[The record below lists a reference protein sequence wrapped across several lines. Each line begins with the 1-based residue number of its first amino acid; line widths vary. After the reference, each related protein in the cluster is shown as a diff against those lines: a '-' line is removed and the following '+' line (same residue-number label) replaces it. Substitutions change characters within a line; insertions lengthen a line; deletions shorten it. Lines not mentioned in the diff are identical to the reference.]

1 MSSEIQVDIKI
12 SEIKEQYLQA
22 LDNLH
27 LKAEEEILDEVDLE
41 YALDKIHKIYGVNL
55 GIKDTQ
61 TVTRHYLSRR
71 NTTLDVKKYYTIKE
85 VINFKNNELTGSIVP
100 RLVPTGVTIIRAPAK
115 QGKSRLIYALLKS
128 IYITKEFLGLPTR
141 RCGITIVYQAEEPMT
156 IVRNRFLSNRF
167 DDDDNPD
174 VRDLIENDK
183 IIIVRQ
189 INIAKGIDQIKRDV
203 RKFSKKHK
211 VDLIVV
217 DTLRAAMRSA
227 SVSENS
233 ADWANPSGLLQDYAN
248 GQNIAIILLHHHNK
262 NGKSSGTSA
271 LDGNANM
278 LWDVTYYEGEK
289 YSKKSLV
296 IKTTPRDGTGA
307 SFVVDFK
314 KDLKLLEEEGVTPDL
329 TTLEVKIINL
339 LKQEENREGV
349 VDLGLSVEELAEQ
362 LGVESIEKLELA
374 LDRLLESSF
383 LESNR
388 SKGKNFYYIPNY
400 ILELY
405 GDLGILGKAEELDL
419 RLQDISVQVQSATTK
434 QEFLDAF
441 KGMTVR
447 DKEVVF
453 RLLPIEEQERLKSL
467 T

>member
-1 MSSEIQVDIKI
+1 MSSEISTDFKI

-27 LKAEEEILDEVDLE
+27 LLAEEVILDEIDLE
-41 YALDKIHKIYGVNL
+41 TRLDKIHKIYGVNL
-55 GIKDTQ
+55 GVKDVQ
-61 TVTRHYLSRR
+61 TVTRHYLTRS
-71 NTTLDVKKYYTIKE
+71 NSALDVKKYYTLKE
-85 VINFKNNELTGSIVP
+85 VINFKNSELTGSIVP

-115 QGKSRLIYALLKS
+115 QGKSRLIYSLLKS

-141 RCGITIVYQAEEPMT
+141 RCGTTIVYQAEEP
-156 IVRNRFLSNRF
+156 INLVKKRFLSNRF
-167 DDDDNPD
+167 DDDDNQD
-174 VRDLIENDK
+174 VRELLDNDQ

-189 INIAKGIDQIKRDV
+189 INIARGIDQIKRDV
-203 RKFSKKHK
+203 KKFSKKHK

-227 SVSENS
+227 SASENS

-262 NGKSSGTSA
+262 GGKSAGTSA

-307 SFVVDFK
+307 SFVIDVK
-314 KDLKLLEEEGVTPDL
+314 KDIKLLEEEGVTPDI
-329 TTLEVKIINL
+329 TTLEVKVINL
-339 LKQEENREGV
+339 LKQEEYKEGAIES
-349 VDLGLSVEELAEQ
+349 GLSIEDIGEQ
-362 LGVESIEKLELA
+362 LKVESLEKLEIV

-383 LESNR
+383 VESNR
-388 SKGKNFYYIPNY
+388 SKGRDFYYIPNY
-400 ILELY
+400 ILEL
-405 GDLGILGKAEELDL
+405 
-419 RLQDISVQVQSATTK
+419 
-434 QEFLDAF
+434 
-441 KGMTVR
+441 
-447 DKEVVF
+447 
-453 RLLPIEEQERLKSL
+453 
-467 T
+467 